1 MHRVYEIFEVL
12 PNGTPQRVRVVGG
25 LESAKIVLQGL
36 AKRTRNECFAL
47 DPKTRQVVIQMNVP
61 RQKWRATKHI
71 FQIAY
76 DEEAGVQRADLLKAR
91 GYAVVSVIG
100 NDAAK
105 VALSSIQDYDL
116 FIVGHAAP
124 EETRREMVDWLKT
137 QCPTVKIL
145 AVNAPN
151 QRVLGADY
159 NVREND
165 SDRWLRIVTQKL
177 PNSPNDQGPN
187 NASTSC
193 VGP

>member
-25 LESAKIVLQGL
+25 LDSAKIVLQEL

-61 RQKWRATKHI
+61 RQKWRTTKHI
-71 FQIAY
+71 FQVTY
-76 DEEAGVQRADLLKAR
+76 DEEAGVQRADLLKAH

-116 FIVGHAAP
+116 FIIGHAAP
-124 EETRREMVDWLKT
+124 EETRREMVAWLKT
-137 QCPTVKIL
+137 QYPTVKIL
-145 AVNAPN
+145 AVNAAG

-177 PNSPNDQGPN
+177 PNSPNGQGPN

-193 VGP
+193 AGP

>member
-12 PNGTPQRVRVVGG
+12 PNGTPQKVDIVGG
-25 LESAKIVLQGL
+25 LEFAKIALEGL
-36 AKRTRNECFAL
+36 AKRTKNECFAA

-61 RQKWRATKHI
+61 RQKWETTKHI
-71 FQIAY
+71 FQITY

-91 GYAVVSVIG
+91 GYAVISVIG

-116 FIVGHAAP
+116 FIVGHTAP

-145 AVNAPN
+145 AVNATD

-165 SDRWLRIVTQKL
+165 SERWLRIVTQKL
-177 PNSPNDQGPN
+177 PNSANDLGQN
-187 NASTSC
+187 NASTN
-193 VGP
+193 GA